1 MTHTLF
7 FYDLETSGLSPRSQ
21 RVMQFAGQRTDMEL
35 NPIGEPVDILVKL
48 SEDILPDP
56 QAILVTGTTPQK
68 TLEEGISEPEFARF
82 LVKEIFT
89 EGTIAVGFNNVRFDD
104 EFVRHTLWRNFY
116 DPYEWSWSE
125 GRGRWDILDV
135 VRMTRALRPEGIKWP
150 VADDGSPVNK
160 LELLSKVNH
169 LEHTHAH
176 DALSDV
182 EATIQ
187 VAKLIRSAQP
197 KLYEYL
203 FSMRQKNEVAKLVN
217 PSDPKPFV
225 YSSGKYGRDNNFT
238 TIAIAI
244 AEASRPGAALVYDLR
259 HDPKVLQSMSVEDIK
274 HALFAT
280 REERKKDTY
289 VPIPVKEI
297 AYNKCPAIAPLGVMN
312 DEAWQRINLTQET
325 IEKHMKNLTQDI
337 VDKLVAALSDRPA
350 FVSGADVEEKLYD
363 GFGNKKDTPRIEA
376 VRVASENELAD
387 FHPEFID
394 ERLAELLLRYKG
406 RNFPRALS
414 EEEQT
419 LWQQYRTQK
428 FAQATPA
435 FVNTLQKIAR
445 ETTDETTLFLL
456 QELHLWW
463 EATAPTE

>member
-1 MTHTLF
+1 MKQTLF
-7 FYDLETSGLSPRSQ
+7 FYDLETSGLNPRTQ

-35 NPIGEPVDILVKL
+35 NPIGEPVDILVRL
-48 SEDILPDP
+48 SDDILPDP

-89 EGTIAVGFNNVRFDD
+89 EGTIAVGFNSVRFDD

-116 DPYEWSWSE
+116 DPYEWSWSQ

-135 VRMTRALRPEGIKWP
+135 VRMTRALRPEGIEWP

-160 LELLSKVNH
+160 LELLSEINK

-187 VAKLIRSAQP
+187 VARLIRDKQP

-217 PSDPKPFV
+217 TDDPKPFV

-259 HDPKVLQSMSVEDIK
+259 YDPKALQAMSVSDIK
-274 HALFAT
+274 NALFAT

-297 AYNKCPAIAPLGVMN
+297 VYNKCPAVAPFGVMN
-312 DEAWQRINLTQET
+312 DEAWQRIGLDQKK
-325 IEKHMKNLTQDI
+325 IEQHMKDLSQDI

-350 FVSGADVEEKLYD
+350 FVSGVDVEEKLYD
-363 GFGNKKDTPRIEA
+363 GFGNKKDIPRLEV
-376 VRVASENELAD
+376 VRTATENELAD
-387 FHPEFID
+387 FHPEFSD
-394 ERLAELLLRYKG
+394 ERLTELLLRYKG
-406 RNFPRALS
+406 RNYPRALS
-414 EEEQT
+414 EDEQNM
-419 LWQQYRTQK
+419 WHEYRLKK
-428 FAQATPA
+428 FTELSPR
-435 FVNTLQKIAR
+435 FVQTLQKLTASVK
-445 ETTDETTLFLL
+445 DEHELFLL
-456 QELHLWW
+456 EELRLWW
-463 EATAPTE
+463 EATAPGE